1 VGRIQISKGRFAFVI
16 VLYSVA
22 VIGAALAALAYT
34 GDIRNGPTTKDY
46 NTSASVGS
54 SRQN

>member
-1 VGRIQISKGRFAFVI
+1 MGRIQISKGRFAFVI